1 VTEPVGARIIA
12 REFSGEA
19 WRITVTAAHA
29 DVPAAAIA
37 EELARAF
44 ATEVHT
50 AGGVKKPMRAAT
62 QFETTDATS
71 LAQLRGL
78 YLSTSSDTTI
88 TIPTIEGDVIVKT
101 LAGKNTFSILTGQRF
116 IRMALAL
123 AFSDVPIPVEWV
135 SD

>member
-1 VTEPVGARIIA
+1 VTELVGARIIA

-62 QFETTDATS
+62 QFETTNATS